1 MIDTF
6 QRCSIF
12 CWCRNNTI
20 HWKLDLADT
29 DLAENLGLKDTLQ
42 KIWSTIFY
50 FQYISPLEIAENLV
64 LADKSLVTDF
74 SAKSSFH
81 CTLFYAATMGLSG
94 IELYL
99 VKTISLQFDWTKIY
113 EKGLD
118 SCYIE
123 VMYKGGI
130 NVWMTEWFF
139 FTVELNTFTL
149 YCQSVPYTY

>member
-1 MIDTF
+1 M
-6 QRCSIF
+6 
-12 CWCRNNTI
+12 
-20 HWKLDLADT
+20 
-29 DLAENLGLKDTLQ
+29 
-42 KIWSTIFY
+42 
-50 FQYISPLEIAENLV
+50 
-64 LADKSLVTDF
+64 TDF

-149 YCQSVPYTY
+149 YCQSVHCKTARKPFLLEIMDVCYEERSKKREESVEIKP